1 LAAPLFVSWLE
12 HSNFGFKQMKRFR
25 FTLIAICLVLLY
37 LGVNDLLLWFG
48 NQSPQSLTISQLE
61 ESGAPQE
68 WLDVRAGYLDL
79 DRAISTSGSVEME
92 ALLVPLV
99 AHPDQER
106 ILVLVET
113 RDPNFLQLFK
123 DYHFFTDTIPEK
135 QAFRQKHAEI
145 FKGRRDITGMLVAG
159 LIARGNQQKLLKLAK
174 QTGLDMAEDVIVLS
188 EGKEP
193 GKWRGGFFTVIGLL
207 GMIRVFTY
215 KKQETPPVREPS

>member
-1 LAAPLFVSWLE
+1 
-12 HSNFGFKQMKRFR
+12 MKRFR
-25 FTLIAICLVLLY
+25 FTLIAICMVLLY
-37 LGVNDLLLWFG
+37 LGFNDLQLWFN

-68 WLDVRAGYLDL
+68 WLDVKAGYLDL

-106 ILVLVET
+106 IRIMVET
-113 RDPNFLQLFK
+113 RDPDLLQLFK

-135 QAFRQKHAEI
+135 LAFRQKHAET
-145 FKGRRDITGMLVAG
+145 FKEQREITGMLVAG

-174 QTGLDMAEDVIVLS
+174 QTGLDMAEEVIFLS
-188 EGKEP
+188 EGKVP
-193 GKWRGGFFTVIGLL
+193 GKWSGVFFTVIGLL
-207 GMIRVFTY
+207 GLVRVLTR
-215 KKQETPPVREPS
+215 KRERLRRAPDKP